1 MFLIITVV
9 INTCFKH
16 FKKNSHCKS
25 KLFNPAVTKNSVH
38 LFPTKSHITRRHLG
52 PRHTTPN
59 CPIHQSI
66 KHSKQRGSFGL
77 KEIFQLILWNLRYGH
92 HIDGIEDLHDFRGQK
107 TGTFCKGL
115 TWIRWNHMYIDVY
128 RYDNDLLFPWQSFID
143 FFLSFCSAPPSPPL
157 LANSSMT
164 NATIISKPKTPEDP
178 STYRQAAVFRRR
190 RWTGVDDAP
199 ESWRS
204 AWWTDWWTGQT
215 YSGMPVFS
223 IEVLHPKNIQ
233 YMNSADLKRDGKQ
246 RSKLASSGGYDVKRV
261 FMYDMIWSDMIK
273 YEMISIS

>member
-1 MFLIITVV
+1 MFQT
-9 INTCFKH
+9 FQ
-16 FKKNSHCKS
+16 KNSHCKS
-25 KLFNPAVTKNSVH
+25 KLFNPAVTKNSGH
-38 LFPTKSHITRRHLG
+38 RFPTKSHITRRHLG

-92 HIDGIEDLHDFRGQK
+92 HIDGTEDLHDFRGQK
-107 TGTFCKGL
+107 PALFARGWHGL
-115 TWIRWNHMYIDVY
+115 DEIRCIDMIMIYCSHDRV
-128 RYDNDLLFPWQSFID
+128 LLI
-143 FFLSFCSAPPSPPL
+143 FLCLFVMHLHHHHFLPTHQWPMQQLSPSLRPP
-157 LANSSMT
+157 
-164 NATIISKPKTPEDP
+164 KDP

-233 YMNSADLKRDGKQ
+233 CMNSADLKRDGNRGQ
-246 RSKLASSGGYDVKRV
+246 NLASSGGYDVKRV
-261 FMYDMIWSDMIK
+261 FM
-273 YEMISIS
+273 